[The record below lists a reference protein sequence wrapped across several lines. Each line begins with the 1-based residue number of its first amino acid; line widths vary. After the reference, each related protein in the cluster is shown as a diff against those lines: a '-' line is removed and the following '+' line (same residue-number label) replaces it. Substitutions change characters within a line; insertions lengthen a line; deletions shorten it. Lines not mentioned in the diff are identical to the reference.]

1 MGTRKKILSLLLMI
15 VLLLPIGMGIHVEA
29 AAETKQVDVL
39 FTHDTH
45 SHLNSFSTIVDGE
58 QKEVGGFA
66 KIKTLIDEK
75 KKVNPDTLVLDGGD
89 FSMGTL
95 IQTVYDTEA
104 AELRML
110 GFLGYDVTTF
120 GNHEYDYRSKGLANM
135 LKAAVKSGETLP
147 ALVVCNV
154 DWDSMEQAGLSDGQQ
169 QIQSAFETYGVKDYV
184 VLQKGNVKIAVV
196 GVFGKDALKCA
207 PTCELIFKD
216 PVEAVKQ
223 TVEEIKKNED
233 VDMIACVSH
242 GGTWEDESKSE
253 DEILAKAVPDI
264 DLIISGHSHTELKT
278 AICHGDTYVVSCG
291 EYGRNLGSLS
301 MTQKAD
307 GRWELT
313 DYTLIPVSSD
323 VEPDQAT
330 QERINALM
338 DTVDTNYLA
347 DFGYT
352 REEVLAENAVEF
364 NSLDEM
370 GTKHEELN
378 LGDIMSDAYIYAV
391 ENSEYFDGDP
401 VDVAVVP
408 SGTCLLYTSPSPRD
422 RG

>member
-1 MGTRKKILSLLLMI
+1 M
-15 VLLLPIGMGIHVEA
+15 
-29 AAETKQVDVL
+29 
-39 FTHDTH
+39 
-45 SHLNSFSTIVDGE
+45 
-58 QKEVGGFA
+58 
-66 KIKTLIDEK
+66 
-75 KKVNPDTLVLDGGD
+75 
-89 FSMGTL
+89 
-95 IQTVYDTEA
+95 
-104 AELRML
+104 
-110 GFLGYDVTTF
+110 
-120 GNHEYDYRSKGLANM
+120 
-135 LKAAVKSGETLP
+135 
-147 ALVVCNV
+147 
-154 DWDSMEQAGLSDGQQ
+154 
-169 QIQSAFETYGVKDYV
+169 KDYV
-184 VLQKGNVKIAVV
+184 VLQKGNDKIAVL
-196 GVFGKDALKCA
+196 GVFGTDALKCA

-216 PVEAVKQ
+216 PVEAVKE

-307 GRWELT
+307 GRWKLT
-313 DYTLIPVSSD
+313 DYTLIPVSSE

-330 QERINALM
+330 QERIDALM

-347 DFGYT
+347 GFGYT

-391 ENSEYFDGDP
+391 ENSEYFEGDP
-401 VDVAVVP
+401 VDVALFRVVRCE
-408 SGTCLLYTSPSPRD
+408 THIQRAT
-422 RG
+422 